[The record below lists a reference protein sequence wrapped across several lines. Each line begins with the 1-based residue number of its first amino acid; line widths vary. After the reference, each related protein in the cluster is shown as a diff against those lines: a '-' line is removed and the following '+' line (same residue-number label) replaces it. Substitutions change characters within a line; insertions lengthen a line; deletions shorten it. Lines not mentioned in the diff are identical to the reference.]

1 MKMKKFINDP
11 SKLTSELLEG
21 LALANKDILELK
33 PNNLVVSKSLKDAN
47 RVTVVTLGGA
57 GHEPALSGFVG
68 DGMIDVSVVGD
79 IYLQLQVLM
88 LV

>member
-33 PNNLVVSKSLKDAN
+33 PNNLV
-47 RVTVVTLGGA
+47 G
-57 GHEPALSGFVG
+57 
-68 DGMIDVSVVGD
+68 
-79 IYLQLQVLM
+79 
-88 LV
+88 